1 MYYYLFILFAL
12 CANGLLRNKDPGNF
26 VSSND
31 EAIRNSK
38 DINAFGMSQNGTLYL
53 NIDSNLNE
61 TPSESFLENCNI
73 NSCVDISHENHNTTN
88 NQKND
93 HLINNNN
100 NNLKVEYPNGINNNI
115 LKEEKNEH
123 NLSNKLED
131 NTIHVNTDNAI
142 IEKND
147 NLKKNTEGAINIM
160 HTQKENLSNVKKGEI
175 ISSKKNKDKDLDDDD
190 DEMDDEKDNENL
202 DSSMEDEY
210 KDSEDDDADE
220 DKEEDENENENE
232 KPYKKVTE
240 ISSGNNTKEKENILG
255 NNPENM
261 TAISEAGSNLQTPKF
276 RIHTEKDKIKTNKER
291 VESDNKRVN
300 EFDITNDNKMGNT
313 KNREVDNGIS
323 NQLRYPNNEKNF
335 HEIQTSQNGI
345 EHGARF
351 QGEKVEN
358 TMLGDNQLDG
368 EKLDGEKLD
377 GEKLDGEKLDG
388 EKLDGEKLD
397 GEKLDGEK
405 LDGEKLDGGKLDDDN
420 SDDDDLDSENLD
432 DEKLDDEKLDDKN
445 LDDEKL
451 DGKKKKKNVEND
463 DSEMDKEND
472 EEDEGDED
480 EPIGD
485 DSIKSKEINIENKS
499 SFSNE
504 NQKIIPNK
512 DNKNYNEPD
521 ANCSKI
527 MSDKVENTILQTT
540 KIDQDIHQVK
550 EKGENTKPSLNVSKN
565 NDHKPEQNYESNM
578 FTIDKKMH
586 NKLNNIDGIL
596 HGLNDKLNHHKDLK
610 NLELKLKFEAMGRI
624 QKYKMYNEVIQK
636 AIETLTQRLAK
647 VNDDLNKLKEVS
659 SISLQKYMNETGYG
673 LESLNFPKSDLPL
686 KK

>member
-1 MYYYLFILFAL
+1 MYYYFFILFAL
-12 CANGLLRNKDPGNF
+12 CANGLLRNKGPGNF

-31 EAIRNSK
+31 EAIGNSK
-38 DINAFGMSQNGTLYL
+38 DMNAFGMSQNGTLYL
-53 NIDSNLNE
+53 NNDSNLNE
-61 TPSESFLENCNI
+61 TSSECFLENCNI
-73 NSCVDISHENHNTTN
+73 NSCVDINHENRNTIN

-93 HLINNNN
+93 NLINNNN

-115 LKEEKNEH
+115 LKEEKNEQ

-131 NTIHVNTDNAI
+131 NTIHVNNDNAI

-147 NLKKNTEGAINIM
+147 NLKKNTEK
-160 HTQKENLSNVKKGEI
+160 KEH
-175 ISSKKNKDKDLDDDD
+175 
-190 DEMDDEKDNENL
+190 
-202 DSSMEDEY
+202 
-210 KDSEDDDADE
+210 
-220 DKEEDENENENE
+220 
-232 KPYKKVTE
+232 
-240 ISSGNNTKEKENILG
+240 ILG

-261 TAISEAGSNLQTPKF
+261 TAISETGSNLQTPKF
-276 RIHTEKDKIKTNKER
+276 RIHTEKDKIKTNEER
-291 VESDNKRVN
+291 IESGNNRVN

-313 KNREVDNGIS
+313 KNREMGNRVS
-323 NQLRYPNNEKNF
+323 NQLRYPNNEKNI
-335 HEIQTSQNGI
+335 HEIPNSQNGSQ
-345 EHGARF
+345 HGARL

-358 TMLGDNQLDG
+358 EMLGNNQLDG
-368 EKLDGEKLD
+368 ER
-377 GEKLDGEKLDG
+377 
-388 EKLDGEKLD
+388 
-397 GEKLDGEK
+397 
-405 LDGEKLDGGKLDDDN
+405 
-420 SDDDDLDSENLD
+420 LD
-432 DEKLDDEKLDDKN
+432 DEKLDDEKLDDDNSDDEDLDDENLDDEK

-463 DSEMDKEND
+463 DSEMGKKND
-472 EEDEGDED
+472 EDDEGDED
-480 EPIGD
+480 EPIGSD
-485 DSIKSKEINIENKS
+485 RIKSKEISHENKS
-499 SFSNE
+499 SFSKEIKNEQATNE

-512 DNKNYNEPD
+512 DNKNYNESD

-527 MSDKVENTILQTT
+527 MPDKVENTILKTT

-550 EKGENTKPSLNVSKN
+550 EKEENTKSPLNVSEN
-565 NDHKPEQNYESNM
+565 NDSKPEQNYESNM

-624 QKYKMYNEVIQK
+624 EKYKMYNEVIQK

-673 LESLNFPKSDLPL
+673 LESLNFPKLDLPL
-686 KK
+686 KKEEEKRGPNEHMHV

>member
-1 MYYYLFILFAL
+1 MYYYFFILFAL
-12 CANGLLRNKDPGNF
+12 CANGLLRNKGPGNF

-31 EAIRNSK
+31 EAIGNSK
-38 DINAFGMSQNGTLYL
+38 DMNAFGMSQNGTLYL
-53 NIDSNLNE
+53 NSDSNLNE
-61 TPSESFLENCNI
+61 TSSESFLENCNI
-73 NSCVDISHENHNTTN
+73 NSCVDINHENRNTTN

-93 HLINNNN
+93 NLINN

-115 LKEEKNEH
+115 LKVERNEQ

-131 NTIHVNTDNAI
+131 NTIHVNSDNAI

-160 HTQKENLSNVKKGEI
+160 HTQKENVPNVAKGGI
-175 ISSKKNKDKDLDDDD
+175 KSSKKNKDKDLDDDD
-190 DEMDDEKDNENL
+190 DDDEMDDEKDDENL
-202 DSSMEDEY
+202 DSSVEDEY
-210 KDSEDDDADE
+210 KDSEDEDTDE

-240 ISSGNNTKEKENILG
+240 DNKKEAEISSGNNTKEKEHILG

-261 TAISEAGSNLQTPKF
+261 IAISETGSNLQTPKF

-291 VESDNKRVN
+291 DESGSKSVN

-313 KNREVDNGIS
+313 KNREVGNRIS
-323 NQLRYPNNEKNF
+323 NQLHYPNNEKNF
-335 HEIQTSQNGI
+335 HEIPNSQNGSQ
-345 EHGARF
+345 HGERL
-351 QGEKVEN
+351 QGEQVEN
-358 TMLGDNQLDG
+358 KMIGDNQLDG
-368 EKLDGEKLD
+368 EK
-377 GEKLDGEKLDG
+377 
-388 EKLDGEKLD
+388 
-397 GEKLDGEK
+397 
-405 LDGEKLDGGKLDDDN
+405 
-420 SDDDDLDSENLD
+420 LD
-432 DEKLDDEKLDDKN
+432 DEKLDDEKLDDDNSDDEDLDDEN

-451 DGKKKKKNVEND
+451 DDEKVDDEKVDGKKKKKNVEND

-472 EEDEGDED
+472 EDDEGDKD
-480 EPIGD
+480 EPIGSG
-485 DSIKSKEINIENKS
+485 SIKSKKINNENKS
-499 SFSNE
+499 SFSKETKNE
-504 NQKIIPNK
+504 QATDANQKIIPNK

-527 MSDKVENTILQTT
+527 IPDKVENTILQTT
-540 KIDQDIHQVK
+540 KVDQDIHQVK
-550 EKGENTKPSLNVSKN
+550 EKEENTKPPLNVSEN
-565 NDHKPEQNYESNM
+565 NDSKPEQNYESNM

-624 QKYKMYNEVIQK
+624 EKYKMYNEVIQK

-673 LESLNFPKSDLPL
+673 LESLNFPKSDLPS
-686 KK
+686 KKGPNEHMHV

>member
-1 MYYYLFILFAL
+1 MYYYFFILFAL
-12 CANGLLRNKDPGNF
+12 CANGLLRNKGPGNF

-31 EAIRNSK
+31 EAIGNSK
-38 DINAFGMSQNGTLYL
+38 DMNAFGMSQNGTLYL
-53 NIDSNLNE
+53 NNDSNLNE
-61 TPSESFLENCNI
+61 TSSECFLENCNI
-73 NSCVDISHENHNTTN
+73 NSCVDINHENRNTIN

-93 HLINNNN
+93 NLINNNN

-115 LKEEKNEH
+115 LKEEKNEQ

-131 NTIHVNTDNAI
+131 NTIHVNNDNAI

-147 NLKKNTEGAINIM
+147 NLKKNTESAINIM
-160 HTQKENLSNVKKGEI
+160 HTQKEKLPNVEKGGI
-175 ISSKKNKDKDLDDDD
+175 KSSKKNKDKDLDDDD

-202 DSSMEDEY
+202 DSSVEDEY
-210 KDSEDDDADE
+210 KDSEDDETDE
-220 DKEEDENENENE
+220 DKEDDENENENE

-240 ISSGNNTKEKENILG
+240 NNKKETEISSDNNTKEKEHILG

-261 TAISEAGSNLQTPKF
+261 TAISETGSNLQTPKF
-276 RIHTEKDKIKTNKER
+276 RIHTEKDKIKTNEER
-291 VESDNKRVN
+291 IESGNNRVN

-313 KNREVDNGIS
+313 KNREMGNRVS
-323 NQLRYPNNEKNF
+323 NQLRYPNNEKNI
-335 HEIQTSQNGI
+335 HEIPNSQNGSQ
-345 EHGARF
+345 HGARL

-358 TMLGDNQLDG
+358 EMLGNNQLDG
-368 EKLDGEKLD
+368 ER
-377 GEKLDGEKLDG
+377 
-388 EKLDGEKLD
+388 
-397 GEKLDGEK
+397 
-405 LDGEKLDGGKLDDDN
+405 
-420 SDDDDLDSENLD
+420 LD
-432 DEKLDDEKLDDKN
+432 DEKLDDEKLDDDNSDDEDLDDENLDDEK

-463 DSEMDKEND
+463 DSEMGKKND
-472 EEDEGDED
+472 EDDEGDED
-480 EPIGD
+480 EPIGSD
-485 DSIKSKEINIENKS
+485 RIKSKEISHENKS
-499 SFSNE
+499 SFSKEIKNEQATNE

-512 DNKNYNEPD
+512 DNKNYNESD

-527 MSDKVENTILQTT
+527 MPDKVENTILKTT

-550 EKGENTKPSLNVSKN
+550 EKEENTKSPLNVSEN
-565 NDHKPEQNYESNM
+565 NDSKPEQNYESNM

-624 QKYKMYNEVIQK
+624 EKYKMYNEVIQK

-673 LESLNFPKSDLPL
+673 LESLNFPKLDLPL
-686 KK
+686 KKEEEKRGPNEHMHV